1 MITVKDILRGKG
13 DDVASI
19 ITVTPDATVYE
30 ALKIMAEKNI
40 GALMVLDGESVA
52 GIMSERDYAR
62 KVILHGKSSRE
73 MLVREIMT
81 SKVFSVSPD
90 QSVQECMEQMTDK
103 RVRHLPVMD
112 GERLVGV
119 ISIGDV
125 VKTIIADQEYTI
137 KLLETYITGVP

>member
-1 MITVKDILRGKG
+1 MITVRDILRAKG
-13 DDVASI
+13 DNVAAI
-19 ITVTPDATVYE
+19 ITIAPDATVYE
-30 ALKIMAEKNI
+30 ALKIMADKNI
-40 GALMVLDGESVA
+40 GALMVLDGEAVA

-73 MLVREIMT
+73 MLVGEIMT

-103 RVRHLPVMD
+103 RVRHLPVME